1 MNNLLRNALMG
12 PGHTSFDAARILWVV
27 GTVAFI
33 IGAMVFQDIAVHNG
47 QAFSMIEFGTGF
59 GGGLATILA
68 LGGAGI
74 SLKDRGVARASATMA
89 PAATET
95 TSEG

>member
-1 MNNLLRNALMG
+1 MNTLLRNALMG
-12 PGHTSFDAARILWVV
+12 PGHTSYDAARILWVV

-33 IGAMVFQDIAVHNG
+33 IGAMVFQGIAVHNG

-89 PAATET
+89 PAET
-95 TSEG
+95 PAA

>member
-1 MNNLLRNALMG
+1 MSALLRNALMG
-12 PGHTSFDAARILWVV
+12 PGHVSYDAARILWVV

-33 IGAMVFQDIAVHNG
+33 IGAMTFQGIAVASG

-89 PAATET
+89 PAET
-95 TSEG
+95 PPA

>member
-1 MNNLLRNALMG
+1 MLRTGFFSNILTGADNQ
-12 PGHTSFDAARILWVV
+12 SFEAGRVLWVL

-33 IGAMVFQDIAVHNG
+33 IASVVFQGIAVSKG
-47 QAFSMIEFGTGF
+47 QAFSMIDFGTGF

-74 SLKDRGVARASATMA
+74 SLKDRALAKVQ
-89 PAATET
+89 ET
-95 TSEG
+95 QQGRPE

>member
-1 MNNLLRNALMG
+1 MNSLLRNALMG
-12 PGHTSFDAARILWVV
+12 PGHASYDAARILWVV
-27 GTVAFI
+27 GTLAFI
-33 IGAMVFQDIAVHNG
+33 IGAMAFQGIAVAKG

-89 PAATET
+89 PADPPTAQA
-95 TSEG
+95 

>member
-1 MNNLLRNALMG
+1 MNDLLRNALMG
-12 PGHTSFDAARILWVV
+12 PGHNSYDAARILWVV

-33 IGAMVFQDIAVHNG
+33 IGAMVFQGIATWKG
-47 QAFSMIEFGTGF
+47 QPFSMIEFGTGF

-74 SLKDRGVARASATMA
+74 SLKDRGVAKASVTMGQ
-89 PAATET
+89 
-95 TSEG
+95 SEG